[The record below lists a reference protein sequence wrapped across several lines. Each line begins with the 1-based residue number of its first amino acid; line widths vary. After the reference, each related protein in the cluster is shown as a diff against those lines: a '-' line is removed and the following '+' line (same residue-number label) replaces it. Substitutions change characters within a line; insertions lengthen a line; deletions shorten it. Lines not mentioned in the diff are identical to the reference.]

1 MVPWLRL
8 QGCFFHALSML
19 QSFAKLPPK
28 RVDNK
33 EVLDMRWCAHVK
45 GHVRL
50 FSLMHGSVFT
60 LCTQTPQFVAM
71 VCSIFFQM
79 IFEGLKD
86 SRKWNSFHNCMFPL
100 QSMRTYWCE
109 QSPNMYTGSKTPS
122 IIPTLLL
129 MATCLALPAW
139 MIGARLELRVWMRGQ
154 KHLRV
159 WLGSAIWEWLS
170 FWQDFQLN
178 FC

>member
-100 QSMRTYWCE
+100 QSMRTY
-109 QSPNMYTGSKTPS
+109 
-122 IIPTLLL
+122 
-129 MATCLALPAW
+129 
-139 MIGARLELRVWMRGQ
+139 
-154 KHLRV
+154 
-159 WLGSAIWEWLS
+159 
-170 FWQDFQLN
+170 
-178 FC
+178 